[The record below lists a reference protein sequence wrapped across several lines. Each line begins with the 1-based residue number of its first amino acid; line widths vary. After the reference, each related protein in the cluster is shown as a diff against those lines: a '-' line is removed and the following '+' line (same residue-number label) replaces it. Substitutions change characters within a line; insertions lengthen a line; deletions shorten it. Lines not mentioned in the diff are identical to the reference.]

1 MASGWGWGKG
11 RGRGSVRATES
22 SYSCCLL
29 PDSTRPGWFDISPDG
44 VIRVSGSLDREQLL
58 KEDEEVQ
65 VQVTV
70 CEGSTTSFAYPH
82 FLTSDF

>member
-1 MASGWGWGKG
+1 MASGWGWSKG
-11 RGRGSVRATES
+11 RDRGSVRATES

-44 VIRVSGSLDREQLL
+44 VITVSGSLDREQLL
-58 KEDEEVQ
+58 EENEEVQ

-70 CEGSTTSFAYPH
+70 CEGSTTAFAPP
-82 FLTSDF
+82 F